1 MKLIIL
7 NLNQKLYY
15 LFIWNINKTFSVF
28 VKIKKMPPLVTILY
42 QIKSKELNKDFIN
55 RLASYNEIFKTF
67 YYNFIGFIIN
77 KYFIFTI

>member
-1 MKLIIL
+1 
-7 NLNQKLYY
+7 
-15 LFIWNINKTFSVF
+15 
-28 VKIKKMPPLVTILY
+28 MPPLVTILY

-77 KYFIFTI
+77 KYFIFMRNLTNHNNIESILNRYYCDIFTIVLR